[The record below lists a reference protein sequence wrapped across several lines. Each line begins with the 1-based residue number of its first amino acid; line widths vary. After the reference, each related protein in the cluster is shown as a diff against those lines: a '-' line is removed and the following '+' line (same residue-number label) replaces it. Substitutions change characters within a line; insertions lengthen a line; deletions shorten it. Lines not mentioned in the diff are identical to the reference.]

1 MVSSADI
8 IIRLVLAF
16 VLGGVIGIERE
27 KKRRTAGLRTH
38 VLVSMG
44 SCLIMLT
51 SIHIFDIYKGLAAL
65 DPARIAAGVVTGIG
79 FLGGGAIIRSS
90 HDVRGLTTAAT
101 IWVSAGIGL
110 TAGAG
115 FYLAAVVATLL
126 SLVALV
132 VLKKVEPRRNYE
144 KEE

>member
-101 IWVSAGIGL
+101 IWTVSAIGISVGSGL
-110 TAGAG
+110 
-115 FYLAAVVATLL
+115 YLFSFIVTILIIFILHILYIPEQAC
-126 SLVALV
+126 
-132 VLKKVEPRRNYE
+132 R
-144 KEE
+144 

>member
-51 SIHIFDIYKGLAAL
+51 SIHIFDIYKGLTAL

>member
-126 SLVALV
+126 SSVALV